1 MCISLRSYWSSD
13 YDPDK
18 SEVNMAFE
26 GEPSVDC
33 QCSGSRLS
41 KKSFLLF
48 GGQVHKKKKTL
59 RLFFQLDCIENR
71 GKVDRGNEDEFKKNR
86 PYWKVKN

>member
-1 MCISLRSYWSSD
+1 
-13 YDPDK
+13 
-18 SEVNMAFE
+18 MAFE

-48 GGQVHKKKKTL
+48 GGQVHKKKKHYVC
-59 RLFFQLDCIENR
+59 FFNWIVLKTEEKWTVGTR
-71 GKVDRGNEDEFKKNR
+71 MRV
-86 PYWKVKN
+86 

>member
-1 MCISLRSYWSSD
+1 
-13 YDPDK
+13 
-18 SEVNMAFE
+18 MAFE

-86 PYWKVKN
+86 LC

>member
-1 MCISLRSYWSSD
+1 
-13 YDPDK
+13 
-18 SEVNMAFE
+18 MAFE

-48 GGQVHKKKKTL
+48 GGQVHKKKKNITFVFSTGL
-59 RLFFQLDCIENR
+59 
-71 GKVDRGNEDEFKKNR
+71 
-86 PYWKVKN
+86 Y

>member
-1 MCISLRSYWSSD
+1 MILISRKLIWLFR
-13 YDPDK
+13 
-18 SEVNMAFE
+18 

-48 GGQVHKKKKTL
+48 GGQVHTQKKHYVCFFNWIVLKTEEKWTVGTRMSLKK
-59 RLFFQLDCIENR
+59 IAYAE
-71 GKVDRGNEDEFKKNR
+71 K
-86 PYWKVKN
+86 

>member
-41 KKSFLLF
+41 KKAFLLF

-86 PYWKVKN
+86 LYWKVKN

>member
-1 MCISLRSYWSSD
+1 MILISRKLIWLFR
-13 YDPDK
+13 
-18 SEVNMAFE
+18 
-26 GEPSVDC
+26 GEPSVEC

-48 GGQVHKKKKTL
+48 GGQVHKKKTL

-71 GKVDRGNEDEFKKNR
+71 GKVDRGNEDEFKKNCLC
-86 PYWKVKN
+86 

>member
-1 MCISLRSYWSSD
+1 MILISRKLIWLFR
-13 YDPDK
+13 
-18 SEVNMAFE
+18 
-26 GEPSVDC
+26 GEPSVEC

-48 GGQVHKKKKTL
+48 GGQVHKKKTL

-86 PYWKVKN
+86 LC